1 MGRDP
6 GNVFQNNA
14 MMQTNKNASMYA
26 GGTSGSKSAM
36 QVQDE
41 KNATMYSNVFSNY
54 SGQRAGRMHH
64 VVESDDYE
72 KQLASRLIGKTRVNN
87 VGKDILREYY

>member
-6 GNVFQNNA
+6 NNVFQNNA
-14 MMQTNKNASMYA
+14 MLQTSKAASMYA
-26 GGTSGSKSAM
+26 GGGAGGSKSAM

-54 SGQRAGRMHH
+54 SGQRAGRMQH
-64 VVESDDYE
+64 VIENDDYE
-72 KQLASRLIGKTRVNN
+72 K
-87 VGKDILREYY
+87 